1 MRPMCFEERV
11 SGVAICFASIFI
23 LYLYLKLTGQV
34 PGPGWWIWNGID
46 YLMMKLFKIL
56 LYVIPSALIVYL
68 CDWYI
73 KKIIR
78 KRTQQILG
86 IIKANQEDIKYLLK
100 QKENSISSK
109 VQSLERD
116 YKKISQ
122 EINNLK
128 EETAK
133 FKLRGSESEQAALEN
148 FV

>member
-11 SGVAICFASIFI
+11 TGVAICFASIFI

-56 LYVIPSALIVYL
+56 LYFIPTALVVYL

-86 IIKANQEDIKYLLK
+86 IIKAHQEDIKYLLK
-100 QKENSISSK
+100 QKEKSISSK
-109 VQSLERD
+109 VKALRVIIKKSL
-116 YKKISQ
+116 
-122 EINNLK
+122 
-128 EETAK
+128 T
-133 FKLRGSESEQAALEN
+133 KLTT
-148 FV
+148 

>member
-11 SGVAICFASIFI
+11 SGVAICIASILI
-23 LYLYLKLTGQV
+23 LYFYLKLTRQV

-56 LYVIPSALIVYL
+56 LFVIPSALIVYF

-86 IIKANQEDIKYLLK
+86 KIKAHQEDIKYLLE
-100 QKENSISSK
+100 QKENSIVSK
-109 VQSLERD
+109 VKSIESD
-116 YKKISQ
+116 YKKIAH
-122 EINNLK
+122 EINDLK
-128 EETAK
+128 EESAK
-133 FKLRGSESEQAALEN
+133 LKLRGSESEQAALEN